1 MQAELN
7 PTVRKRQASGRPAGE
22 GKRGPVRLARR
33 ERQILD
39 LLVEGCTNKEI
50 AARLGVSD
58 QTIKNRL
65 TVLYQKTGVSGRVS
79 LVVFALRQGLTRV

>member
-1 MQAELN
+1 VVKKREASV
-7 PTVRKRQASGRPAGE
+7 VRSQPAGE
-22 GKRGPVRLARR
+22 GTPPHVRLARR

-39 LLVEGCTNKEI
+39 FLVEGCTNKEI

-65 TVLYQKTGVSGRVS
+65 TVLYQKVGVSGRVS
-79 LVVFALRQGLTRV
+79 LVVFALRHGLTGAP

>member
-1 MQAELN
+1 M
-7 PTVRKRQASGRPAGE
+7 
-22 GKRGPVRLARR
+22 
-33 ERQILD
+33 
-39 LLVEGCTNKEI
+39 EGCTNKEI
-50 AARLGVSD
+50 AARLDVSD